1 MYMNRP
7 LVIAAL
13 LTSGCAIEHEPI
25 AERDVDTVS
34 DLLDALD
41 VERSI
46 ALAVDPETTLQLDQ
60 GCRVHPDTGAPFNDQ
75 MAPTDI
81 LRWEGPCQLED
92 GAFLEGSLTLS
103 PTPDGQ
109 VLSAESFSV
118 TADGETQVMLSG
130 AMELTRIDNLLELH
144 VSMHACGAVGISCAG
159 ADDTPTVGL
168 DLDYSVYPMDT
179 FPSAYSVSV
188 SGAVDGDA
196 MFVSVEGAWQADE
209 TLCDAEPVIGSMVL
223 DTLPRQTLTL
233 EGGEQCDGCVGWQVE
248 GIDVAPLCTET
259 AW

>member
-1 MYMNRP
+1 MKRT
-7 LVIAAL
+7 LAIAAL
-13 LTSGCAIEHEPI
+13 VASGCASDYEPV

-46 ALAVDPETTLQLDQ
+46 ALAVDPESTLQLDH
-60 GCRVHPDTGAPFNDQ
+60 GCRVSPDTGAPFDDQ

-92 GAFLEGSLTLS
+92 GAQLDGSLTLT

-118 TADGETQVMLSG
+118 TADGDTLVMLSG

-144 VSMHACGAVGISCAG
+144 VSMHACGAVGIACAG
-159 ADDTPTVGL
+159 TEDTPTVGL

-188 SGAVDGDA
+188 SGAVDGNA
-196 MFVSVEGAWQADE
+196 MFVSVEGAWQTDE
-209 TLCDAEPVIGSMVL
+209 TQCDAEPVLGSMVL

-233 EGGEQCDGCVGWQVE
+233 EGGDQCDGCVDWQVE
-248 GIDVAPLCTET
+248 GVDVAPLCADT